1 MKSGK
6 STFINKVFKEC
17 NTNNSYNNS
26 TIGLNLYTMKD
37 INNFAILDSP
47 GDTEISK
54 NLKIFASK
62 GYLLTKLL
70 VYIINEENELDADS
84 LGNNKNL
91 DILIESLAKYKIPL
105 LIFLTHCDTY
115 CEKVKK
121 EDNNWKQTCKEHFD
135 INELLEN
142 QFKCDFK
149 MNENDIMHIV
159 LLETNSIS
167 DEELIKRLNPRL
179 KEKYDKG
186 DQKEK
191 SLIIESVRYGMES
204 TENEVNDFLK
214 NELKVLGQKEL
225 IEIMKLKLPSQFHN
239 ALN

>member
-1 MKSGK
+1 
-6 STFINKVFKEC
+6 
-17 NTNNSYNNS
+17 
-26 TIGLNLYTMKD
+26 MKD

-54 NLKIFASK
+54 NLEIFASK

-70 VYIINEENELDADS
+70 VYIINEGNELDADS

-115 CEKVKK
+115 CKKVKE
-121 EDNNWKQTCKEHFD
+121 EDKNWKQTCKEHFD
-135 INELLEN
+135 ENKKKLLSHINELLEN

-149 MNENDIMHIV
+149 MNKNDIMHIV

-186 DQKEK
+186 DQKE
-191 SLIIESVRYGMES
+191 
-204 TENEVNDFLK
+204 
-214 NELKVLGQKEL
+214 
-225 IEIMKLKLPSQFHN
+225 
-239 ALN
+239 

>member
-1 MKSGK
+1 
-6 STFINKVFKEC
+6 
-17 NTNNSYNNS
+17 
-26 TIGLNLYTMKD
+26 MKD

-54 NLKIFASK
+54 NLEIFASK

-70 VYIINEENELDADS
+70 VYIINEGNKLDADS

-115 CEKVKK
+115 CKKVKE
-121 EDNNWKQTCKEHFD
+121 EDKNWKQTCKEHFD
-135 INELLEN
+135 ENKKKLLSHINELLEN

-149 MNENDIMHIV
+149 MNKNDIMHIA
-159 LLETNSIS
+159 LPEINSIS